1 MTRDQ
6 AVKLA
11 HEEMAK
17 FPQLVDWRIRLTTD
31 ATKPF
36 LGLCSYKDKCI
47 ILNAHHLD
55 IHPDPD
61 VKDTILHELAHAL
74 VGPFHGHN
82 EIWKAKAK
90 ELGCTE
96 LSACSSLSLSP
107 EIIDAIRSGATVE
120 VSYEEEIIRRPKYQ
134 ITRLQDKCP
143 FCGKVAVAK
152 SETTIENPDPFQPN
166 KLFQTLECGHTLVK
180 NISKGTPFHTLVSD
194 AHEVPHCK
202 HNWDKN
208 LCLNCGHFKPFDF
221 QLEGM
226 RHIERAL
233 ATNKGA
239 AVFDEMGLGK
249 TIQALGYLAFHPE
262 AWPVLFVVKSG
273 IKFQWYNAILTW
285 LGEKYAGQIFYTSKD
300 YVIPNLKTYI
310 IGYDMLIPKTVKKKG
325 KVITMG
331 FDPEKLIKA
340 GIKTMVLDECQ
351 QIKNPDSSRTQQVR
365 KLAKEMNV
373 IALSGTPWKNRGS
386 EFYSVLNMMAPM
398 KFPSFEKYKR
408 DWVSYYFEG
417 SYTREG
423 GIKNPTRFKEY
434 IKEIAIRRERTEV
447 MKELPLV
454 NRMKLPVELSELEA
468 DEYEKEEEAFVQWY
482 NNFIIGGEE
491 PDSMNILAK
500 MSRMR
505 HLTGLAKIPA
515 TETFLEEFVENTDK
529 KIVVFVHHQ
538 DVGQILLE
546 KCKMKFGSEIPV
558 LELTGA
564 MDGATRFSIQTTFNE
579 SPRCILI
586 ASTLAAGE
594 GLNLQTC
601 ADCIMHEPQWNPQ
614 NEEQAEGRFIRI
626 GQTATSVNATYPE
639 AVGSIDEHFA
649 GIRERKRLQF
659 HEAMNK
665 GEVPTWNQSQLAK
678 ELAAKIVE
686 NFNKKK
692 RKPTLSEA
700 VN

>member
-6 AVKLA
+6 ATRFA
-11 HEEMAK
+11 HNEMAK
-17 FPQLVDWRIRLTTD
+17 YPSLAEWHIRLTTD

-36 LGLCSYKDKCI
+36 LGLCSHKDKCI
-47 ILNAHHLD
+47 ILNAHHID
-55 IHPDPD
+55 IHPEPD
-61 VKDTILHELAHAL
+61 IIDTIRHELAHAL

-82 EIWKAKAK
+82 EVWKAKAK
-90 ELGCTE
+90 EVGCTQF
-96 LSACSSLSLSP
+96 SACSTLSMTP
-107 EIIDAIRSGATVE
+107 EIIDAIRSGAEVKVE
-120 VSYEEEIIRRPKYQ
+120 FEEEIIRRPKYQ
-134 ITRLQDKCP
+134 ITRLQDRCP
-143 FCGKVAVAK
+143 FCNKVAVTLK
-152 SETTIENPDPFQPN
+152 ETTIENPDPFRPN
-166 KLFQTLECGHTLVK
+166 QLFQTLECGHTLIK

-194 AHEVPHCK
+194 AHEVTNCMHE
-202 HNWDKN
+202 WEKN
-208 LCLNCGHFKPFDF
+208 QCMHCGHYRPFDF

-226 RHIERAL
+226 RFIERAL
-233 ATNKGA
+233 AMNKGA
-239 AVFDEMGLGK
+239 AIFDEMGLGK

-262 AWPVLFVVKSG
+262 AWPVLYVVKSG

-285 LGEKYAGQIFYTSKD
+285 LGVKHAGQIFYTSKD
-300 YVIPNLKTYI
+300 WIIPNLNTYI

-325 KVITMG
+325 KVISMG
-331 FDPEKLIKA
+331 FDIDRLLKA
-340 GIKTMVLDECQ
+340 GIKTMILDECQ

-365 KLAKEMNV
+365 KLAAQMNV

-417 SYTREG
+417 TYTKEG
-423 GIKNPTRFKEY
+423 GIKNVLRFKEY
-434 IKEIAIRRERTEV
+434 IKDIAIRRERTEV
-447 MKELPLV
+447 MKELPLI

-468 DEYEKEEEAFVQWY
+468 NEYNAAEAEFVEWY

-491 PDSMNILAK
+491 PDAMNILAK

-515 TETFLEEFVENTDK
+515 TEVFLEEFIENTDK

-546 KCKMKFGSEIPV
+546 KCKAKFGSEMPI

-564 MDGATRFSIQTTFNE
+564 MSGEYRFDVQTKFNQA
-579 SPRCILI
+579 SRCILI

-626 GQTATSVNATYPE
+626 GQTATSVNATYVE
-639 AVGSIDEHFA
+639 ALGSIDDHFG

-659 HEAMNK
+659 HEAMNH
-665 GEVPTWNQSQLAK
+665 GEIPQWDQSAMAK

-686 NFNKKK
+686 NFAKKK
-692 RKPTLSEA
+692 RVKPVAES
-700 VN
+700 V